1 MIVEREKWFL
11 HWLTIRLF
19 TFVHSM
25 VLVHRHFS
33 YLWFYDF
40 IFIFSFLLY
49 ILWLNL
55 LCFLLLLLVII
66 CYRACLVPHQKTVF
80 SSTNQNWIQKKISH
94 LIINVKWKIII
105 VLFWT
110 IWVHP
115 LLVFYICYLW
125 FNCDVIDSFF
135 LA

>member
-1 MIVEREKWFL
+1 MILTLVNDSTFDFCPLYGFGASPFFL
-11 HWLTIRLF
+11 FMI
-19 TFVHSM
+19 
-25 VLVHRHFS
+25 
-33 YLWFYDF
+33 LWFYFYLLLF
-40 IFIFSFLLY
+40 IIYIMIKFVMFSTIIIIGY
-49 ILWLNL
+49 NL
-55 LCFLLLLLVII
+55 LSRLSCT
-66 CYRACLVPHQKTVF
+66 APKTVF

-135 LA
+135 